1 MMRKPALIVGLIL
14 IPLVTTSAVVVHLT
28 SRSTGS
34 GDAEHPALLST
45 PQEGDETSHA
55 SSSGPNSES
64 AATTQGD
71 AEGSTGTNNAKE
83 PTPRSETSGGESDSA
98 RSEPTSEVMLAETI
112 ADQPSS
118 YSLALLEQQSSS
130 LDFPR
135 TGPYGARSGSV
146 ALGAASASAG
156 NAGGGASSN
165 SSSASLAD
173 VKNTPVDSLP
183 SQEQSSDPVVE
194 QSSDP
199 LLAETILAQTNDTQT
214 GESNDSSTPHFPS
227 LPQQDEFLEQIVER
241 APELVSETLPT
252 PPYSYDETSPKQYVP
267 EPVQV
272 PEPSSLMLLG
282 LGLIGLAVAS
292 RKRA

>member
-1 MMRKPALIVGLIL
+1 MMRKPAVIVGLIL

-28 SRSTGS
+28 NRSTGS

-55 SSSGPNSES
+55 SSSGTNSES
-64 AATTQGD
+64 AATTQSD

-83 PTPRSETSGGESDSA
+83 PTPRSETSGGESDPAS
-98 RSEPTSEVMLAETI
+98 SEPTSEVMLAETI
-112 ADQPSS
+112 TDQPSS

-130 LDFPR
+130 LDSPI
-135 TGPYGARSGSV
+135 TGPYGARSGSA
-146 ALGAASASAG
+146 ALSAASASAG

-165 SSSASLAD
+165 STASLAD

-183 SQEQSSDPVVE
+183 AQEQSSDPVVE

-227 LPQQDEFLEQIVER
+227 LTQQEELLEQIVED
-241 APELVSETLPT
+241 APELVSETGPT
-252 PPYSYDETSPKQYVP
+252 PPYGYDETSPKQYVP

-282 LGLIGLAVAS
+282 LGLIGLAIAS